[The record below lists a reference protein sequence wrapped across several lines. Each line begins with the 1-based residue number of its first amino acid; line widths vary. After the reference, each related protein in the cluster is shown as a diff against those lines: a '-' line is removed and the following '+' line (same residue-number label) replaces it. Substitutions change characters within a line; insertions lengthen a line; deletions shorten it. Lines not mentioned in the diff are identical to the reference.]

1 MIICHLTLRVEIPL
15 FRALPSKQRSIHSHN
30 PFRMTGASQL
40 RSPTDFNKS
49 SNEII
54 LRARRRPSDC
64 RNFHPK
70 HPSQNPRRLLSSTI
84 VPGSCAEHGE
94 LEELSVQ
101 VDATPTPEVVLVK
114 VSEANKQRLFQD
126 GASNP
131 EVRKSE
137 AEAIL
142 QRLHSLNPELSQ
154 AFGLKDTA
162 LSGVPLRLL
171 CSKESNVVDAKE
183 VSSYLA
189 VSYCWRNAD
198 WNVASGFKTSAPW
211 PISDVM
217 AREVLKLRESNDEG
231 VWVDIPCLDQTNSEE
246 KSLGIG
252 CMNVIFRSARRMVIV
267 MEDIQLSEEEE
278 ALFLRYFH
286 TSSPFLTFL
295 DDMTALEDENGP
307 SLHLNLQPSKEEIQA
322 LLKTFQKI
330 LSARWFSR
338 AWCSHEFRVSS
349 HWMETNPVILFF
361 RSNGEALQIPLMALA
376 WYDSL
381 FWNHHSQ
388 NTLPDMAEFRLRQ
401 LLHYSPV
408 QDISEPAASSLFDQ
422 FLTSNAFDCTVPSDR
437 ISIAMN
443 LCGLGLYFCG
453 LPKATP
459 TVKDCFWILT
469 ALSLAAGRTEGLSQA
484 GKIFEFYRKHAN
496 NQTALSTN
504 RPFRHD
510 SDIDNRQIPQTLDS
524 ITAVTQDFIELDL
537 MLIESTPSSPSH
549 DGLSVA
555 EEIVSCGLS
564 RKQVIPTEIQ
574 PMIDHATAT
583 LEAIDLN
590 LPSRWLRE
598 AVACSIDCGLNWLID
613 LPQILEQQIQTRYWD
628 LGNLPTANLAYIPA
642 ALKLLSAYEISKS
655 NTPGFSER
663 YLQPVLQSLTLL
675 VDDRF
680 KTLIQIPSSINVSSS
695 GRQALISQTDT
706 RYTLAVPVALASSP
720 FFEDRVW
727 LLESQRLKHPELD
740 SEDQCS
746 SHRSHGE
753 ADSFLSSP
761 TAVSNK
767 QVSWRLAGTQNL
779 VGCGP
784 IVPDR
789 KVVTLLKKQRVF
801 W

>member
-1 MIICHLTLRVEIPL
+1 MIICHLALRVETPL
-15 FRALPSKQRSIHSHN
+15 FKALPSKQRSIHSYN
-30 PFRMTGASQL
+30 PFRTSASQL
-40 RSPTDFNKS
+40 RSPTDFNRS
-49 SNEII
+49 SSEITS
-54 LRARRRPSDC
+54 RAQRRPSDC
-64 RNFHPK
+64 RNFPPK

-84 VPGSCAEHGE
+84 VPASCAEHGK

-101 VDATPTPEVVLVK
+101 VDATPAPEVVLVK

-126 GASNP
+126 GALNA
-131 EVRKSE
+131 EARKSE
-137 AEAIL
+137 AETIL
-142 QRLHSLNPELSQ
+142 QRLQSLNLELSQ

-162 LSGVPLRLL
+162 LSRVPLRLL
-171 CSKESNVVDAKE
+171 CSKGSSVVDAKE
-183 VSSYLA
+183 VPSYLA

-231 VWVDIPCLDQTNSEE
+231 VWVDIPCLDQTNSQE
-246 KSLGIG
+246 KNLGIG

-286 TSSPFLTFL
+286 TSSPLLTFL
-295 DDMTALEDENGP
+295 DDMTALEDEDGP
-307 SLHLNLQPSKEEIQA
+307 LLHLDLQPSKEEMQA

-349 HWMETNPVILFF
+349 HWMETHPVIIVF
-361 RSNGEALQIPLMALA
+361 RSNGEALQIPLMVLA

-388 NTLPDMAEFRLRQ
+388 NTLPDMVEFRLRQ

-422 FLTSNAFDCTVPSDR
+422 FLASNAFECTVPSDR

-443 LCGLGLYFCG
+443 LCGLGLYFRG

-459 TVKDCFWILT
+459 TVKDCFWALI

-510 SDIDNRQIPQTLDS
+510 SDIDNRQISQTLDS

-537 MLIESTPSSPSH
+537 MLIESTPSSPSR
-549 DGLSVA
+549 DGLSIA
-555 EEIVSCGLS
+555 EKIVSCGLS
-564 RKQVIPTEIQ
+564 QKQAIPAEMQ
-574 PMIDHATAT
+574 PMIVHATAK
-583 LEAIDLN
+583 LEAIDPN

-598 AVACSIDCGLNWLID
+598 VVACSIDCGLNWLID
-613 LPQILEQQIQTRYWD
+613 LPQILEQQIQTRHWD
-628 LGNLPTANLAYIPA
+628 LGNLPAANLAYIPA
-642 ALKLLSAYEISKS
+642 ALKLLSVHEISKS

-675 VDDRF
+675 ADDRF
-680 KTLIQIPSSINVSSS
+680 KTLIQIPSSISISSS
-695 GRQALISQTDT
+695 GRQALISRTDT
-706 RYTLAVPVALASSP
+706 GYTLAVPVALASLP
-720 FFEDRVW
+720 FFENRVW
-727 LLESQRLKHPELD
+727 LLEPQGLKHPELD
-740 SEDQCS
+740 PEDQCGG
-746 SHRSHGE
+746 HHSHGE
-753 ADSFLSSP
+753 ADTFPSSP
-761 TAVSNK
+761 TTMSNK
-767 QVSWRLAGTQNL
+767 QISWRLAGTQNL

-784 IVPDR
+784 IVPDGE
-789 KVVTLLKKQRVF
+789 VVMLLKKQRVF